1 MEIRGD
7 AVIIN
12 SQTYATHRARADLR
26 DVEIILDKRG
36 RRFQPRALIAEWVS
50 EGDEPLR
57 LLYVSLRGRNV
68 TKGGRVGE
76 QHRSFEWEESDM
88 DVLPVSIREWVEEH
102 RPHDRASLMPS

>member
-1 MEIRGD
+1 MEIRGN

-12 SQTYATHRARADLR
+12 SRTYGTHRARADLR
-26 DVEIILDKRG
+26 DVEVTLDKRG

-50 EGDEPLR
+50 QGDEPLR

-102 RPHDRASLMPS
+102 RPHDRASLIPS